1 MSRIANAPVSIPSG
15 VEVTFSGQDLSIKGP
30 RGNLS
35 MTIHELVEIKQ
46 EEKQ

>member
-1 MSRIANAPVSIPSG
+1 MSRIANAPVSIPNG
-15 VEVTFSGQDLSIKGP
+15 VEVAFSGRDLSIKGP

-46 EEKQ
+46 